1 MTIDASA
8 LRGAAFAALATP
20 CLPDGSLDVPGLER
34 LLRRVVDGGATG
46 ISPAGSTG
54 EGAMLSSAQ
63 RVVLTEHVRRF
74 VPSGMPV
81 ISGLPLTTPAEGR
94 AELVALAEAGASAAL
109 VAPPS
114 YYPLSDAA
122 VLGLY
127 TTLAADTPLPLVLY
141 NIPMFTKV
149 RISPDVAGLLASQ
162 PAIIAIKDSSRDLEY
177 QQQVIMATAGQ
188 DFAVLTGT
196 DTLLIAS
203 LTMGA
208 AGTIAGSVNLVPEL
222 ASGICRAFGSGDLAT
237 AMKLQER
244 LSRIVAVCRPGLFP
258 ASWKAALELAGVCS
272 RTMAGLGTALSDAE
286 CAQLGDALAAAG
298 FALNPAPPAL

>member
-20 CLPDGSLDVPGLER
+20 CLPDGSLDVAGLSR
-34 LLRRVVDGGATG
+34 LLQRVVDGGASG

-54 EGAMLSSAQ
+54 EGAMLSSAE
-63 RVVLTEHVRRF
+63 RVALTGHVRRL

-81 ISGLPLTTPAEGR
+81 ISGLPVTTLAEAR
-94 AELVALAEAGASAAL
+94 AELGALAEAGASAAL

-114 YYPLSDAA
+114 YYPLSGDA
-122 VLGLY
+122 VLRLY
-127 TTLAADTPLPLVLY
+127 TTLAADSPLPIVLY
-141 NIPMFTKV
+141 NIPVFTKV
-149 RISPDVAGLLASQ
+149 RLNPSVVGSLAAH

-196 DTLLIAS
+196 DTLLVAS

-222 ASGICRAFGSGDLAT
+222 ASGICRAFGAGDLA
-237 AMKLQER
+237 AANELQER
-244 LSRIVAVCRPGLFP
+244 LSRIVAVCRSGLFP
-258 ASWKAALELAGVCS
+258 AGWKAALELAGVCS
-272 RTMAGLGTALSDAE
+272 RTMAGFGTPLSDTE
-286 CAQLGDALAAAG
+286 CAALGEALTVVGFTVNVAAS
-298 FALNPAPPAL
+298 

>member
-8 LRGAAFAALATP
+8 LRGAVFAALATP
-20 CLPDGSLDVPGLER
+20 CQPDGSLDVAGLSR
-34 LLRRVVDGGATG
+34 LLQRVVDGGASG

-54 EGAMLSSAQ
+54 EGAMLSSAS
-63 RVVLTEHVRRF
+63 RVALTEHVRRL

-81 ISGLPLTTPAEGR
+81 ISGLPLTTLAEGR
-94 AELVALAEAGASAAL
+94 AELSALAEAGASAAL

-114 YYPLSDAA
+114 YYPLSDDA

-127 TTLAADTPLPLVLY
+127 ETLAAVSPLPLVLY
-141 NIPMFTKV
+141 NIPVFTKV
-149 RISPDVAGLLASQ
+149 SISPAVVGSLAAH

-177 QQQVIMATAGQ
+177 QQQVIMASAGQ

-196 DTLLIAS
+196 DTLLVAS

-222 ASGICRAFGSGDLAT
+222 ASGICRAFGAGDLVLANS
-237 AMKLQER
+237 LQER

-258 ASWKAALELAGVCS
+258 AGWKAALELAGVCS
-272 RTMAGLGTALSDAE
+272 RTMAGVGTPLSDAE
-286 CAQLGDALAAAG
+286 CARLGDALAAAG
-298 FALNPAPPAL
+298 FAVGAATSR